1 MKKVSALF
9 LALVLLLAGC
19 GQSSTAANG
28 ETVMGVPAIVNGE
41 HPDMPAADL
50 AKLTNL
56 CTPENMIQYD
66 GLIVLDKQIFA
77 LEPGAI
83 YQFADGEKRLIGS
96 APDGML
102 YCKYD
107 GLIPYNEGFYVLGLL
122 KQEDGTTQKAV
133 VCIDP
138 TSGSNTVLFAL
149 EKAEEIL
156 ALDDSYI
163 YIRINSKTDSTSA
176 EVTVFDWSGAAVD
189 TFLLP
194 DTWETN
200 GSLVLGK
207 NREGCMSAVTKDG
220 TVLLSSDTL
229 QDAALSDDGVYYLAE
244 KNGQDA
250 ELYFVDI
257 TGAARRIGTI
267 SGCGQA
273 HFCRQDHE
281 LFVVPQ
287 DAAGVETGYR
297 AADLVETTVTVE
309 ASKTVDDATGSKM
322 VYTRDR
328 STKDVY
334 LLTINPYM
342 GNCTAIAREQGE
354 QVATVFETDTGRF
367 YFTAVYDGWCYYYE
381 KVEPDDNVRDY
392 FSWPEI
398 TGCMSFR

>member
-1 MKKVSALF
+1 MKKVSVLL
-9 LALVLLLAGC
+9 LALVLLLVGC

-28 ETVMGVPAIVNGE
+28 ETAMGVPAIVNDE

-56 CTPENMIQYD
+56 RTPENMIQYD
-66 GLIVLDKQIFA
+66 GLIVLDEQVFA

-83 YQFADGEKRLIGS
+83 YQFADGEKRLLCS

-102 YCKYD
+102 YCKND
-107 GLIPYNEGFYVLGLL
+107 GLIPYNEGFCVLSLL
-122 KQEDGTTQKAV
+122 KQEDGTTQRAV
-133 VCIDP
+133 VCVDP
-138 TSGSNTVLFAL
+138 ASGSNTVLFAL

-163 YIRINSKTDSTSA
+163 YIRTNSKTDSTPA
-176 EVTVFDWSGAAVD
+176 EVTAFDWSGAAAD

-194 DTWETN
+194 DAWETN
-200 GSLVLGK
+200 GTLALGK
-207 NREGCMSAVTKDG
+207 SREGYMSAVTKDG
-220 TVLLSSDTL
+220 TVLLSNDTL
-229 QDAALSDDGVYYLAE
+229 QDAALSDDGVYYLAA
-244 KNGQDA
+244 KNEQDA

-257 TGAARRIGTI
+257 TGEARCIGTI
-267 SGCGQA
+267 PGCGRA

-287 DAAGVETGYR
+287 DAIGVETGYR
-297 AADLVETTVTVE
+297 TADLTETIVTVE
-309 ASKTVDDATGSKM
+309 AGKTLDDTTGNKV

-328 STKDVY
+328 STNDVY

-342 GNCTAIAREQGE
+342 GNCIAIAREQGE
-354 QVATVFETDTGRF
+354 TVFETDTGRF
-367 YFTAVYDGWCYYYE
+367 YFTTVYDGWCYYYE
-381 KVEPDDNVRDY
+381 KVEPDDSVRDY